1 MPTVDL
7 CSPLDQST
15 LVPFTRLLDA
25 ISSRNTEKSIFFI
38 QRAANFFWQATST
51 ETLDGSFGLWVANA
65 GGAIPGRCESFMTA
79 L

>member
-1 MPTVDL
+1 MLTSRP
-7 CSPLDQST
+7 ST
-15 LVPFTRLLDA
+15 LVPFTASFA
-25 ISSRNTEKSIFFI
+25 ISSRNTEKSLFFI

-65 GGAIPGRCESFMTA
+65 GGPIPGRCESFMTA